1 MTSYREKGLAWLKRN
16 FYYLAIPLAILVY
29 TVSSLALTAIFR
41 TASNMAVIHTDL
53 WRAFLAIMY
62 YDGSANTYF
71 LMVLSILFIPLAI
84 FLSRTD
90 GIVRAMGMLTTAF
103 SIGIISIAQMAVLE
117 PKYGF
122 AGQST
127 VIFALYG
134 AVTAGFLVEGVSL
147 ISAPLGKLKKSD
159 HFSGKYSNS
168 EFMIAGLGYLSIG
181 SFLIMFSITSP
192 HSFFAGSVRAH
203 ELSFMEAVFTGFV
216 LFSLQN
222 LTTGVGYKLERK
234 KEVCA

>member
-1 MTSYREKGLAWLKRN
+1 MTSYRKKSLAWLRGN
-16 FYYLAIPLAILVY
+16 FYYLVIPLAVLVY

-41 TASNMAVIHTDL
+41 TASNMAVTHTDL

-71 LMVLSILFIPLAI
+71 LLVLSILLIPPAI
-84 FLSRTD
+84 FLSRQD
-90 GIVRAMGMLTTAF
+90 GVIRALGMMITAF

-127 VIFALYG
+127 VVFALYG

-181 SFLIMFSITSP
+181 SFLVIFSAASP

-203 ELSFMEAVFTGFV
+203 ELSFMEAMFTGLV

-222 LTTGVGYKLERK
+222 FTTGVGHKLERK
-234 KEVCA
+234 REVCA